1 MDAATW
7 LRQMGAQ
14 PAQVDKRADLTDL
27 CAYIAGLPTLDDL
40 LFESTE
46 RIAKFFAAE
55 RAAIFIPDR
64 ENQLRA
70 AVWVVDAMR
79 EVRLPRDPANLIGWA
94 ASAPAPTTIRN
105 VWDLAE
111 LVRLHPNLRP
121 DERLDQ
127 WLGVRLRGVILV
139 PLRDD
144 EQTLGVLLIANR
156 TEEGATFT
164 SRDLVNASEVAE
176 SVTSALAISL
186 GHTPAPLPEP
196 AVTQAAGA
204 AAVAKGAPSP
214 ATPTPPAAKATPTPP
229 AAKTTPTPPAA
240 KTTPAPPAGKPAPV
254 TAKAGVAPAKGTP
267 NVATTKSGPAS
278 TPSPSTVSPAARGTP
293 AKLPVVAAP
302 GKAAPAKRPA
312 GKWDYLVDAGIVQPD
327 VLTKAI
333 ASAETAGTDVG
344 RYLIEK
350 IGVARAE
357 VEKSLAQY
365 FGVPFYK
372 FTASQTIPED
382 LRQRLRVEFLRKIC
396 AVPIERRGPKLI
408 VVIDDPHDISRAD
421 ALRSV
426 ESDREIA
433 IHAGFRDEIMACIE
447 TSYGMRPDVNSL
459 IRELSTDES
468 TGTVED
474 ASDDKDEGDEADS
487 AIIKLANQIIIDAFQ
502 RGASDIHIEPYGKEE
517 NTRIRFRIDGD
528 CVKYQEIPAAF
539 RNPLVARFK
548 IMARLDISEKR
559 KPQDGKIKFR
569 MRDRTIELRVATLPT
584 VNSNED
590 VVMRILAA
598 SKPIPLDEMG
608 MSERNLRELR
618 GIINKPYG
626 LILCVGPTG
635 SGKTTTL
642 HSALGSIN
650 TTDMKIWTAEDP
662 VEITQAGLRQV
673 QVQSKIGFDFA
684 AAMRS
689 FLRADPDVIMVG
701 EMRDKETAST
711 GVEASLTGHLVFS
724 TLHTNSAPET
734 ITRLVDMGLDPFSFA
749 DALLGVLAQRLARGI
764 CKKCKEPYTP
774 GADEIQEIVQSFGE
788 EGAAKRGVL
797 KPDFK
802 LWRATGCELCGK
814 TGLKG
819 RIAVHELLIADE
831 AIKRAIAAKA
841 AVEEVRKLAIAG
853 GMTTLLQDGIEKAI
867 AGKTDLKQILAVC
880 LR

>member
-7 LRQMGAQ
+7 LRQMAGDSAQ
-14 PAQVDKRADLTDL
+14 PDKRAQVTEL
-27 CAYIAGLPTLDDL
+27 CTTLAGLPSFDDL
-40 LFESTE
+40 LFEGME
-46 RIAKFFAAE
+46 RVAAFFTAE
-55 RAAIFIPDR
+55 RAVVFIPDR

-70 AVWVVDAMR
+70 VAWVVDSAR
-79 EVRLPRDPANLIGWA
+79 ELRMPSDPANLIGWA
-94 ASAPAPTTIRN
+94 VTTEAPASIRN

-111 LVRLHPNLRP
+111 LVRLHSRLRP

-127 WLGVRLRGVILV
+127 WLGLRLRSVILA
-139 PLRDD
+139 PLRDLD
-144 EQTLGVLLIANR
+144 QVMGVLLIANR
-156 TEEGATFT
+156 KDESGVFS
-164 SRDLVNASEVAE
+164 SRDLVDAGEVAE
-176 SVTSALAISL
+176 TLASALALNL
-186 GHTPAPLPEP
+186 GHRSTPAPASTAAKSTPPPP
-196 AVTQAAGA
+196 AVRATAAA
-204 AAVAKGAPSP
+204 AAVR
-214 ATPTPPAAKATPTPP
+214 ATPTPPAVNATPAPMTAKSTPPPPAVKATPMPLAVKATPTPP
-229 AAKTTPTPPAA
+229 AVRATP
-240 KTTPAPPAGKPAPV
+240 
-254 TAKAGVAPAKGTP
+254 KA
-267 NVATTKSGPAS
+267 
-278 TPSPSTVSPAARGTP
+278 PAARDNG
-293 AKLPVVAAP
+293 K
-302 GKAAPAKRPA
+302 GKAGSKPA
-312 GKWDYLVDAGIVQPD
+312 GKWDYLVDAGIMQSE
-327 VLTKAI
+327 LLAKSIGAAEA
-333 ASAETAGTDVG
+333 ASTDVG

-350 IGVARAE
+350 VGIARAE
-357 VEKSLAQY
+357 VEKAVSQY
-365 FGVPFYK
+365 YGVPFYR
-372 FTASQTIPED
+372 FTAAQTIPED
-382 LRQRLRVEFLRKIC
+382 LRQRLRVDFLRRIC
-396 AVPIERRGPKLI
+396 AVPIERRGPRLI
-408 VVIDDPHDISRAD
+408 VVIDNPHDIARAD

-426 ESDREIA
+426 EADREVT
-433 IHAGFRDEIMACIE
+433 IHVGFRDEILACVE
-447 TSYGMRPDVNSL
+447 ASYGLRADVNSL
-459 IRELSTDES
+459 IKELSIDES
-468 TGTVED
+468 TGAVDEISED
-474 ASDDKDEGDEADS
+474 DGEGEESDS

-528 CVKYQEIPAAF
+528 CVKYQEIPAIF

-559 KPQDGKIKFR
+559 KPQDGKIRFR

-590 VVMRILAA
+590 MVMRILAA

-608 MSERNLRELR
+608 MSERNLREMR
-618 GIINKPYG
+618 NIISKPYG
-626 LILCVGPTG
+626 LVLCVGPTG

-673 QVQSKIGFDFA
+673 QVQPKIGFDFA

-711 GVEASLTGHLVFS
+711 GVEASLTGHLVLS

-764 CKKCKEPYTP
+764 CKKCREQYTP
-774 GADEIQEIVQSFGE
+774 TPEEIAEIVEAFGE
-788 EGAAKRGVL
+788 EGAAARGVL
-797 KPDFK
+797 KPDFE
-802 LWRATGCELCGK
+802 LWRAPGCELCGK

-819 RIAVHELLIADE
+819 RIAIHELLVADDG
-831 AIKRAIAAKA
+831 IKRAIASRG
-841 AVEEVRKLAIAG
+841 AVEQIRKLAIAG

-867 AGKTDLKQILAVC
+867 AGKTDVKQVLAVC

>member
-7 LRQMGAQ
+7 LRQMAGDSTPVDQ
-14 PAQVDKRADLTDL
+14 RAQVTEL
-27 CAYIAGLPTLDDL
+27 CTYLAGLPSFDDL
-40 LFESTE
+40 LFEGME
-46 RIAKFFAAE
+46 RVAAFFAAE
-55 RAAIFIPDR
+55 RAVIFIPDR
-64 ENQLRA
+64 ESQLRA
-70 AVWVVDAMR
+70 VAWVVDSAR
-79 EVRLPRDPANLIGWA
+79 ELRLPGEPSNLIGWA
-94 ASAPAPTTIRN
+94 ATTAAPASIRN

-111 LVRLHPNLRP
+111 LVRLHPRLRP

-127 WLGVRLRGVILV
+127 WLGLRLRSVLLA
-139 PLRDD
+139 PLRDLD
-144 EQTLGVLLIANR
+144 QAMGVLLVANR
-156 TEEGATFT
+156 TDESGVFS
-164 SRDLVNASEVAE
+164 SRDLVSAGEVVETLASAVA
-176 SVTSALAISL
+176 LNL
-186 GHTPAPLPEP
+186 GHRSSAAP
-196 AVTQAAGA
+196 
-204 AAVAKGAPSP
+204 
-214 ATPTPPAAKATPTPP
+214 PPK

-240 KTTPAPPAGKPAPV
+240 RATP
-254 TAKAGVAPAKGTP
+254 TP
-267 NVATTKSGPAS
+267 
-278 TPSPSTVSPAARGTP
+278 PAARATP
-293 AKLPVVAAP
+293 TPPAARATPTPPAARTAPAMAKAALAA
-302 GKAAPAKRPA
+302 GKVTAAPAVAAGRPATPKAPAARAGDKDARTPKPA
-312 GKWDYLVDAGIVQPD
+312 GKWDYLVEAGIIQSE
-327 VLTKAI
+327 LLAKSISAAEG
-333 ASAETAGTDVG
+333 ASSDVG

-350 IGVARAE
+350 VGIARPD
-357 VEKSLAQY
+357 VEKSISQY
-365 FGVPFYK
+365 YGVPFYR
-372 FTASQTIPED
+372 FTGSQTIPED

-396 AVPIERRGPKLI
+396 AVPVERRGPRLI
-408 VVIDDPHDISRAD
+408 VVIDNPHDIARAD

-426 ESDREIA
+426 ETDREIA
-433 IHAGFRDEIMACIE
+433 LHVGFRDEILACIE
-447 TSYGMRPDVNSL
+447 SSFGMRPDVNSL

-468 TGTVED
+468 TGAVED
-474 ASDDKDEGDEADS
+474 VADDSQDGEESDS

-528 CVKYQEIPAAF
+528 CVNYQEIPAVF

-590 VVMRILAA
+590 MVMRILAA
-598 SKPIPLDEMG
+598 SKPMPLDEMG
-608 MSERNLRELR
+608 MSERNLREMR
-618 GIINKPYG
+618 NIINKPYG

-650 TTDMKIWTAEDP
+650 TPDMKIWTAEDP
-662 VEITQAGLRQV
+662 VEITQPGLRQV
-673 QVQSKIGFDFA
+673 QVQPKIGFDFA

-734 ITRLVDMGLDPFSFA
+734 ITRLVDIGLDPFSFA

-764 CKKCKEPYTP
+764 CKKCKEPYAP
-774 GADEIQEIVQSFGE
+774 AADEIEELVQAFGE
-788 EGAAKRGVL
+788 KGAAERGVG

-802 LWRATGCELCGK
+802 LWRGAGCDMCAK

-819 RIAVHELLIADE
+819 RLAVHELLVADE
-831 AIKRAIAAKA
+831 GIKRAIVARSP
-841 AVEEVRKLAIAG
+841 VEEVRKLAIEG
-853 GMTTLLQDGIEKAI
+853 GMTTLLQDGLEKAI
-867 AGKTDLKQILAVC
+867 AGKTDIKQVLAVC